1 MSVAGKKWRMKNAA
15 KLKKKS
21 LREVTDLRKK
31 KSLW

>member
-1 MSVAGKKWRMKNAA
+1 MSVAGKKWRMKNAT

-21 LREVTDLRKK
+21 LREDTDLRKK